1 MAHLSDLPPELVLC
15 ILRLSDVA
23 TILRVSETCRF
34 LHNVVFDKSCWI
46 DVVRDLQRRG
56 IIDDPERVHEFS
68 AEDLVQ
74 LVRRASLGPPSWIP
88 SINPEPKGH
97 STLKSTQSTV
107 PVPDPSAY
115 WLSAKLLPGG
125 RHILINSGG
134 ELSCNNVAEGA
145 CIWRYKSLLPGNPSE
160 IRVLEFH
167 FANEVGESGQHTILI
182 CLEGEHG
189 DYVDVVELDVAM
201 GSHRVL
207 LSARVPVSD
216 TMSNGILCNPVVCGT
231 LAAVGIHPDRSLYLI
246 VDLAQQ
252 LAFILEFQFDCRDD
266 ERDPDNAQQLF
277 LLDLA
282 PGYIV
287 VRARSLSGT
296 EEHLHIISAEI
307 AFRRYGRELPPLN
320 ARIPYAKTSKYYNV
334 AQLGSNE
341 FKEAILITQVI
352 TETSLPDSYECNRV
366 MQYIENTLGP
376 DAAAYGALRVFADPL
391 RDDVFRIWVYISA
404 TRIEREDSGRRY
416 RSGLRISYQ
425 APHSQDDD
433 WFTGYGVDG
442 LLCLYELDV
451 SVLPAQKPRL
461 REVRRGPAPAA
472 VVCSGLTSS
481 GHVTVMASS
490 TLEIYPPFALLP
502 VPMRWEVDS
511 QQDPETGRAERWNAN
526 VAAYTGDVTLANRRA
541 IVVHRFA

>member
-1 MAHLSDLPPELVLC
+1 MARLSDLPPELVLR
-15 ILRLSDVA
+15 ILRLCDVA

-56 IIDDPERVHEFS
+56 IIDDSERVHELS

-74 LVRRASLGPPSWIP
+74 LL
-88 SINPEPKGH
+88 
-97 STLKSTQSTV
+97 TV

-145 CIWRYKSLLPGNPSE
+145 CIWRYEPLLPGNPSE

-167 FANEVGESGQHTILI
+167 FGTEVGESGQHTIFI

-189 DYVDVVELDVAM
+189 DYVDVVELDVAT

-207 LSARVPVSD
+207 LCARVPISD

-231 LAAVGIHPDRSLYLI
+231 LAAVGIHPHRSLYLI

-266 ERDPDNAQQLF
+266 EREPDNAQQLF

-282 PGYIV
+282 RGYIV
-287 VRARSLSGT
+287 VRARSVSGT

-307 AFRRYGRELPPLN
+307 AFRLYGRALPPLK

-334 AQLGSNE
+334 AQLGSDE
-341 FKEAILITQVI
+341 FKEAILITQVV

-391 RDDVFRIWVYISA
+391 RDDIFRVWVYISA

-416 RSGLRISYQ
+416 RNGWRISYR
-425 APHSQDDD
+425 APHSQDDE
-433 WFTGYGVDG
+433 WFSGYAADG

-451 SVLPAQKPRL
+451 SVPPAQQPRL

-481 GHVTVMASS
+481 GHVTSS
-490 TLEIYPPFALLP
+490 TLEIYPPFALFP
-502 VPMRWEVDS
+502 VRWEVPS
-511 QQDPETGRAERWNAN
+511 QQDPETGRAERWDAH